1 MLKKV
6 EITPCISNQPCGSV
20 CPTTAVYKL
29 AVTLEDEAIPMLIS
43 LCKGHLL
50 FLLSDMGLL

>member
-6 EITPCISNQPCGSV
+6 EITPCLTNQPCGLV

-29 AVTLEDEAIPMLIS
+29 AVTQDEGDIPMLIS

-50 FLLSDMGLL
+50 FLLSDMGLF